1 MDLGSAELAGFV
13 AVAHSGHL
21 SDTAAEL
28 DISQPSLSRRI
39 ARVEA
44 QVGATLFDRHG
55 RRLRL
60 NSRGRAFLPQAQA
73 ALAALA
79 DGVTRV
85 RRLMDPEQGT
95 VRLDFMHSLGTWLVP
110 ELLRSYR
117 TAHPGVHFALHQ
129 DAAQALVER
138 VLDDASDIAL
148 VGPRPPGAGEAGSP
162 LGWWRLS
169 AQRLAIALSEDHPL
183 AGAGPV
189 PIRIEEVAGEDF
201 ISMRPGYGTRLLL
214 DQLLREAQLQPTFV
228 FESMELSTVAGLVS
242 AGLGVALLPMDDP
255 YLAPT
260 GVVLRPLVP
269 PAQRELGMVWRRTE
283 EPAPPVDQF
292 RDFITGWRE
301 GSAEIAEG

>member
-1 MDLGSAELAGFV
+1 MNLGFAELAGFV
-13 AVAHSGHL
+13 AVAASGHL
-21 SDTAAEL
+21 SDTAADL

-60 NSRGRAFLPQAQA
+60 NSRGRAFLPQAEA
-73 ALAALA
+73 ALAAL
-79 DGVTRV
+79 DNGVSQV
-85 RRLMDPEQGT
+85 RRLMDPEHGT

-117 TAHPGVHFALHQ
+117 SAHPGVHFSLHQ
-129 DAAQALVER
+129 DAAQGLVER
-138 VLDDASDIAL
+138 VLDDTADIAL
-148 VGPRPPGAGEAGSP
+148 VGPRPTGAGEPDSP
-162 LGWWRLS
+162 LGWVRLS
-169 AQRLAIALSEDHPL
+169 RQRLAIALPEDHRL
-183 AGAGPV
+183 AGVGSV
-189 PIRIEEVAGEDF
+189 PIRLAEVAGEDF

-214 DQLLREAQLQPTFV
+214 DELFRKAELQPSFV

-260 GVVLRPLVP
+260 GVVLRPLDP
-269 PAQRELGMVWRRTE
+269 PAQRELGMVWRRAE

-292 RDFITGWRE
+292 RAFVAARVVE
-301 GSAEIAEG
+301 PR